1 LTPLTAEGSRVKAN
15 GRLQIA
21 WWKLPRGILRVLR
34 LTNDRIE
41 CPNNKDLWR
50 QMAMLVAGVLGG
62 SYCEGL

>member
-1 LTPLTAEGSRVKAN
+1 VEAAAR
-15 GRLQIA
+15 
-21 WWKLPRGILRVLR
+21 ILRVLR